1 MEELQNI
8 LQRQAHLPDRD
19 AGDTVVQR
27 PRGLG

>member
-8 LQRQAHLPDRD
+8 LQRQAHLPEREP
-19 AGDTVVQR
+19 ADTHMQR